1 MITNQEEVSEA
12 KITFSH
18 MFDLIE
24 RQRELN
30 EEIDGLLKYNDPCW
44 SAFHRMLDK
53 DETKIYSSILDGFL
67 DRIRSGI
74 YDD

>member
-1 MITNQEEVSEA
+1 MDISTEEVSEA
-12 KITFSH
+12 KIIFSR

-53 DETKIYSSILDGFL
+53 DEAKIYSSILDGVL
-67 DRIRSGI
+67 ARIRSGVHN
-74 YDD
+74 D

>member
-1 MITNQEEVSEA
+1 MDISTEEVSEA
-12 KITFSH
+12 KIIFSR

-53 DETKIYSSILDGFL
+53 DEAKVYSLIIDGHL
-67 DRIRSGI
+67 NRIRSRI
-74 YDD
+74 YND